1 MEEIIPETQ
10 LRNGKQCVGLDVW
23 TYDIKCVIG
32 LFIYQ
37 GKYYHIS
44 KYPLK

>member
-32 LFIYQ
+32 IIYLSRE
-37 GKYYHIS
+37 ILS
-44 KYPLK
+44 